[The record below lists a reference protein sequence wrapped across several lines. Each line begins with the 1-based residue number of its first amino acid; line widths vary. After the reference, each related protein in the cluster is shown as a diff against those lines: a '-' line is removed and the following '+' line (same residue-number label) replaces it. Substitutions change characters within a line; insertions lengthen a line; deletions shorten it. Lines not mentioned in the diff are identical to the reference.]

1 MNGPPVLPSIALE
14 SANRSG
20 GLMLYYVL
28 VMALS
33 PVGALLCVAGSD
45 EGMPWGFFAMGVVA
59 STTAVALLLYCF
71 RRDAWNTSALVLVFS
86 VLLCTVSGVLAWKA
100 EVVAAIP
107 YCILGLTVAGACSC
121 YLAWRRFGLEE
132 APDMLV
138 GDGVMEIDGIAI
150 RIPHKLSGTPGG
162 TAWVCLEL
170 QNAWTSPI
178 EFRAWLR
185 PRGAGVSEM
194 PRRITQ
200 VLGPLEAG
208 FLRVPMTTR
217 PDAKGRIRIRISVN
231 GQGRAWLARRG
242 RLRPKS
248 PVPVGPIWLLAVM
261 GAAAGEA
268 LLYQSASFELVLHG
282 APEADP
288 ESLRAPGASTVWQ
301 STWAPP
307 T

>member
-1 MNGPPVLPSIALE
+1 
-14 SANRSG
+14 
-20 GLMLYYVL
+20 
-28 VMALS
+28 
-33 PVGALLCVAGSD
+33 
-45 EGMPWGFFAMGVVA
+45 
-59 STTAVALLLYCF
+59 
-71 RRDAWNTSALVLVFS
+71 
-86 VLLCTVSGVLAWKA
+86 
-100 EVVAAIP
+100 
-107 YCILGLTVAGACSC
+107 
-121 YLAWRRFGLEE
+121 
-132 APDMLV
+132 MLV